1 MTRVTLISSIF
12 PADGICRKDAPMYDD
27 DDEFT
32 GGPLDHVARWTL
44 YLIASLVVIAMATAL
59 WVSFAQGAGI

>member
-1 MTRVTLISSIF
+1 
-12 PADGICRKDAPMYDD
+12 MYDD

-44 YLIASLVVIAMATAL
+44 YLIASLVVVGMATAL
-59 WVSFAQGAGI
+59 WVSFAQARGTNPAVQHAPNWEQGS